1 MGTPR
6 EKGGT
11 VPNFSRFPALPYRM
25 ALHSRGT
32 QGRAGFSW
40 GWVGVTEEEEK
51 EGEERRGKKEGRED
65 AGLGLGARPPAC
77 WGTSP
82 IAPAA
87 AGPSCGGSSPHRLT
101 RLPALPFL
109 SHTAGPGLCPELSLR
124 PLTGPRC
131 VFPALLPHSVL
142 SLLCLVFVRLFFT
155 LFPLPH
161 PTSFLLLLSLC
172 SPLCLSHSL
181 RLLSSPFHT
190 FSLRLIFSLSLFPH
204 DSKSFALSRLVCLF
218 PCLLLSFGT
227 LPFSIL
233 IPGSPSPPRNYQLW
247 LGRHSLFEVESTAQF
262 VQVNESFPHPQF
274 NLSLL
279 KNHTTHPGEDYS
291 YDLMLL
297 RLKEPAQIT
306 DTVKVLDLPTQEPQL
321 GSTCYASG
329 WGSIEPDKR
338 TAGPA
343 GAAWS
348 PDLGLRQGR
357 GERMRGQAGSATAV
371 SLPGP

>member
-1 MGTPR
+1 MLATP
-6 EKGGT
+6 ECK
-11 VPNFSRFPALPYRM
+11 S
-25 ALHSRGT
+25 H
-32 QGRAGFSW
+32 
-40 GWVGVTEEEEK
+40 
-51 EGEERRGKKEGRED
+51 EG
-65 AGLGLGARPPAC
+65 
-77 WGTSP
+77 
-82 IAPAA
+82 
-87 AGPSCGGSSPHRLT
+87 
-101 RLPALPFL
+101 
-109 SHTAGPGLCPELSLR
+109 
-124 PLTGPRC
+124 
-131 VFPALLPHSVL
+131 
-142 SLLCLVFVRLFFT
+142 
-155 LFPLPH
+155 
-161 PTSFLLLLSLC
+161 
-172 SPLCLSHSL
+172 
-181 RLLSSPFHT
+181 
-190 FSLRLIFSLSLFPH
+190 
-204 DSKSFALSRLVCLF
+204 
-218 PCLLLSFGT
+218 
-227 LPFSIL
+227 
-233 IPGSPSPPRNYQLW
+233 
-247 LGRHSLFEVESTAQF
+247 TAQF